1 MFDRSGNMLVG
12 KQVAFQEDAVLLLEC
27 PGSRMGDRLGGHRGV
42 LETTYRRLC
51 AGVPSVILA
60 K

>member
-1 MFDRSGNMLVG
+1 MLDG
-12 KQVAFQEDAVLLLEC
+12 KQAAFQEDVVSLLEC
-27 PGSRMGDRLGGHRGV
+27 PGNRMGDRLDGHCGV

>member
-1 MFDRSGNMLVG
+1 MLDGNKGHFKRTLYRCLNA
-12 KQVAFQEDAVLLLEC
+12 QVAEWV
-27 PGSRMGDRLGGHRGV
+27 GGHYDV

>member
-1 MFDRSGNMLVG
+1 MLDG
-12 KQVAFQEDAVLLLEC
+12 KQAAFQEDAVPLLEC
-27 PGSRMGDRLGGHRGV
+27 PGSRMGGKLGGHCGV
-42 LETTYRRLC
+42 LETTYCRLC